1 MASSNSTGATPGAP
15 GAPGT
20 DTGGRIGLRL
30 PIIIGFTIIALFF
43 GALGGWAALA
53 PLESAAIAP
62 GEVTIDSNRKTI
74 QHLEGGIIGEIL
86 VRDGDI
92 VSAGHVLVRLEEIQ
106 SRAELELLRSRY
118 VMASAVEARLI
129 AERDGWDEVA
139 FPEWLLDRLEEAEII
154 ETVSGQINIFASRR
168 ESFGHQSSILRRRIA
183 QFGEEI
189 KGLEGQISA
198 ENSQLALIAEESED
212 VRRLVELGLARRP
225 RLLALERETAALE
238 GRRSQNM
245 ARIARAKQSISEAEL
260 HISELRTT
268 MVNEV
273 VQQLSE
279 TQAEMFDLAE
289 RIRASND
296 KLVRTEVRAPIGGTI
311 VNLQVHTTGGVV
323 APGAPLLDIVPSDDP
338 LVIEAQIDPSDID
351 VVHVGLNAQVRIS
364 AFSQRNMAPIAG
376 VVTYV
381 SADRFND
388 ERTGIGYYVARI
400 KLQEKDLAAALQGA
414 VLQPGMQAEV
424 MITTGARTALEAIIS
439 PLSGSFN
446 RAFRED

>member
-1 MASSNSTGATPGAP
+1 MKTPNATDGNAGGLGAAAP
-15 GAPGT
+15 G
-20 DTGGRIGLRL
+20 RFGLRL
-30 PIIIGFTIIALFF
+30 PILVGSLIIALFF

-62 GEVTIDSNRKTI
+62 GEVTIDSKRKTI

-92 VSAGHVLVRLEEIQ
+92 VAAGQVLIRLEGIQ
-106 SRAELELLRSRY
+106 SRAELALLQGRY
-118 VMASAVEARLI
+118 VLASALEARLI

-139 FPEWLLDRLEEAEII
+139 FPDWLLDRLEEPKII
-154 ETVSGQINIFASRR
+154 ETVAGQINIFASRR
-168 ESFGHQSSILRRRIA
+168 ESFGHQTLILGQRIA
-183 QFGEEI
+183 QFDEEI

-198 ENSQLALIAEESED
+198 ENVQIRLIAEESKD

-225 RLLALERETAALE
+225 RLLALEREAAALE
-238 GRRSQNM
+238 GRRSQNV
-245 ARIARAKQSISEAEL
+245 ARIARAKQSISEAKL
-260 HISELRTT
+260 HISELRTSIIK
-268 MVNEV
+268 EV
-273 VQQLSE
+273 VEQLSA

-289 RIRASND
+289 RIRASKD

-311 VNLQVHTTGGVV
+311 VSLQVHTTGGVV

-338 LVIEAQIDPSDID
+338 LVIEAQIDPRDID
-351 VVHVGLNAQVRIS
+351 VVYVGLEAHVRIS
-364 AFSQRNMAPIAG
+364 AFSQRDMAPISG

-388 ERTGIGYYVARI
+388 ERTGVGYYVARI
-400 KLQEKDLAAALQGA
+400 KLEESSVSEALQGS

-424 MITTGARTALEAIIS
+424 MIITGARTTFEAIIS

>member
-1 MASSNSTGATPGAP
+1 MKNSSGADANAGVVS
-15 GAPGT
+15 
-20 DTGGRIGLRL
+20 GGRFGLRF
-30 PIIIGFTIIALFF
+30 PIIIGGLIIALFF

-62 GEVTIDSNRKTI
+62 GQVTIDSNRKTI

-92 VSAGHVLVRLEEIQ
+92 VTAGQVLIRLEEVQ
-106 SRAELELLRSRY
+106 SRAELELLRGRY
-118 VMASAVEARLI
+118 FMASAVEARLI
-129 AERDGWDEVA
+129 AERDGSDEVT
-139 FPEWLLDRLEEAEII
+139 FPDWLLDRLEEPKII
-154 ETVSGQINIFASRR
+154 ETVSGQINIFTSRR
-168 ESFGHQSSILRRRIA
+168 ESFGHQTLILRQRIA

-189 KGLEGQISA
+189 TGLEGQISA
-198 ENSQLALIAEESED
+198 ENVQLELIAEESED

-225 RLLALERETAALE
+225 RLLALEREAAALE

-268 MVNEV
+268 IVNEV
-273 VQQLSE
+273 VEQLSA

-289 RIRASND
+289 RIRASKD

-311 VNLQVHTTGGVV
+311 VSLQVHTTGGVV
-323 APGAPLLDIVPSDDP
+323 APGAPLLDIVPSDDL
-338 LVIEAQIDPSDID
+338 LVIEAQIDPGDID
-351 VVHVGLNAQVRIS
+351 VVHVGLNAHVRIS
-364 AFSQRNMAPIAG
+364 AFSQRDMEPIPG

-381 SADRFND
+381 SADRLND
-388 ERTGIGYYVARI
+388 ERTGVGYYVARI
-400 KLQEKDLAAALQGA
+400 KLEEKDIAAALQGA

-424 MITTGARTALEAIIS
+424 MITTGARTTLEAIIS